1 MLTIY
6 KKLGD
11 LVDVVKGKQLNKEEL
26 IEVGTYP
33 CQNGG
38 IEPSGYTEEFN
49 TIENTITISEGGN
62 SCGYVNFMTSK
73 FWCGGHCYSLLNIK
87 KSTLNHFLF
96 QYLKF
101 NQNEI
106 MKLRVGSGLPNIQKG
121 SITNFRIE
129 IPCIEEQQK
138 IASFLSAID
147 VQIEGVSKKIEQTKL
162 FKKGLLQQMF
172 V

>member
-1 MLTIY
+1 QIFAQKLRFKDENGNNY
-6 KKLGD
+6 PDWEEKKLGD

-26 IEVGTYP
+26 SEVGTYP

-87 KSTLNHFLF
+87 NNVMKQFLF

-106 MKLRVGSGLPNIQKG
+106 MKLRVGSGLPKYSKRFLLLILELK
-121 SITNFRIE
+121 
-129 IPCIEEQQK
+129 IPCLEEQQK
-138 IASFLSAID
+138 NCFIFIGYRYSN
-147 VQIEGVSKKIEQTKL
+147 
-162 FKKGLLQQMF
+162 
-172 V
+172 